1 MGLNVLESLTR
12 DEKQVIA
19 KVATE
24 AHVQSWGIASG
35 ALAGFGLL
43 FATEFLVFK
52 GGDSVGPHL
61 GLLSVY
67 LPGYSVTFVGGLVGF
82 VYAFVIGYG
91 IGRSIVTI
99 YNHLNAK
106 MR

>member
-1 MGLNVLESLTR
+1 MSLNVLESLTR

-19 KVATE
+19 EVATQ
-24 AHVQSWGIASG
+24 AHVQSWGIAFG

-43 FATEFLVFK
+43 FATEFLAFK

-91 IGRSIVTI
+91 VGRSIVTI
-99 YNHLNAK
+99 YNRLNAK
-106 MR
+106 M